1 MIINVQKQ
9 NLHDN
14 QVYELLSK
22 MIKSQYQFYYLLYNV
37 MLKFESLFIKT
48 NSKYIFD
55 IVEIF
60 YQYLD

>member
-14 QVYELLSK
+14 KVYELLSK
-22 MIKSQYQFYYLLYNV
+22 MIKSQYQFYHLLYNV

-55 IVEIF
+55 IVEMF

>member
-22 MIKSQYQFYYLLYNV
+22 MIKSQYQFYHLLYNV

-55 IVEIF
+55 IVEMF